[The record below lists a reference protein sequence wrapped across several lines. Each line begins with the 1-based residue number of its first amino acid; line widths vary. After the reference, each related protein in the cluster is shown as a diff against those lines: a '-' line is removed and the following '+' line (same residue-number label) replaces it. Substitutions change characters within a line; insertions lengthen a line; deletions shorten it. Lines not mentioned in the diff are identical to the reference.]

1 MLANSVLGIDILH
14 GSSYP
19 GAAFDSAAREQY
31 IADITNWVTESANPP
46 SSMYWMRGPAGVG
59 KSAIARTCTEKL
71 KETGHL
77 GAAFFFTATK
87 HTNPS
92 CLFPTI
98 AYQLATTIPDYRT
111 IIDERI
117 SKGKTLIEKKI
128 AFQFRSL
135 IVEPIEEF
143 GKQGKKV
150 QPKAVFIDGL
160 DECAGGDAQ
169 AEIIE
174 IIASSV
180 REKCTPFQ
188 RRTSHRVHI
197 QAGQHRFFH
206 SLNSLSLER

>member
-1 MLANSVLGIDILH
+1 MVLPIQEQHLILKTTTIV
-14 GSSYP
+14 
-19 GAAFDSAAREQY
+19 AAREQY

-46 SSMYWMRGPAGVG
+46 SSMRGPAGVG
-59 KSAIARTCTEKL
+59 KSAITRTCTEKL
-71 KETGHL
+71 KETGQL

-92 CLFPTI
+92 CLFTTI

-117 SKGKTLIEKKI
+117 SKDKTLIEKKI

-135 IVEPIEEF
+135 IVEPIQEL
-143 GKQGKKV
+143 GKQGKRV

-160 DECAGGDAQ
+160 DECAGKDAQ

-180 REKCTPFQ
+180 REKCTP
-188 RRTSHRVHI
+188 SHWAIFSRAEPRIMSTFKQGNIASFTH
-197 QAGQHRFFH
+197 
-206 SLNSLSLER
+206 